1 MTFWQVVVMTIISEA
16 VVFAIFKDQTPSVM
30 FKKWTTVAIYLV
42 MFVLSE
48 TGIIASLGVKMY
60 SYADWTFTAIMCSIG
75 SDGLKTII
83 AKLME
88 VNNAK
93 DSNNGTA

>member
-16 VVFAIFKDQTPSVM
+16 IVFSVFKDQEPSVI
-30 FKKWTTVAIYLV
+30 FKKWATIAIYLV
-42 MFVLSE
+42 MFTLSE
-48 TGIIASLGVKMY
+48 TGIMASLGVKMY

-93 DSNNGTA
+93 DKADGTT

>member
-1 MTFWQVVVMTIISEA
+1 MAFWQVVVMTTISEA
-16 VVFAIFKDQTPSVM
+16 VVFAIFKDLSPSVI
-30 FKKWTTVAIYLV
+30 FRKWATVAIYLV
-42 MFVLSE
+42 MFVLTE

-60 SYADWTFTAIMCSIG
+60 SYADWAFTAMMCSIG
-75 SDGLKTII
+75 SDGLKVII

-93 DSNNGTA
+93 DNPNGTT

>member
-1 MTFWQVVVMTIISEA
+1 MTFSQVVVMTIISEA
-16 VVFAIFKDQTPSVM
+16 VTFSIFKDQTPSVL
-30 FKKWTTVAIYLV
+30 FKKWTTIAVYLV
-42 MFVLSE
+42 LFVLSE
-48 TGIIASLGVKMY
+48 TGIMASLGVKMY

-88 VNNAK
+88 VNNAEDK
-93 DSNNGTA
+93 DD